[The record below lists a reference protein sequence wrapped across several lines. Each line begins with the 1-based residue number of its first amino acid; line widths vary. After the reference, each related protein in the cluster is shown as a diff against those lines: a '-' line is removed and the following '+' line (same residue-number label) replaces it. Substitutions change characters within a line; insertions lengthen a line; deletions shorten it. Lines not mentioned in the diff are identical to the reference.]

1 MFVVHY
7 ITRAFYKL
15 ILVLH
20 KDSLFHSVTS
30 VNVVKYIN
38 IKLYKIGSSG
48 LYSKGF
54 TIVIYNRNNSKLMT
68 VASIINYD
76 SS

>member
-1 MFVVHY
+1 MTIFFFKFFFVHY
-7 ITRAFYKL
+7 FTCAFYKL

-20 KDSLFHSVTS
+20 KDALFHSVTS

-38 IKLYKIGSSG
+38 IKFYKIGSSG

-54 TIVIYNRNNSKLMT
+54 TIVIYDRNYST
-68 VASIINYD
+68 II
-76 SS
+76 S